1 MKQAE
6 FKTHPDPTSHLT
18 HEDELLANQHTI
30 IANQER
36 IQSNQSKLDLLLANQ
51 EAILANQAKLDLRI
65 SQGDHAEATPEMI
78 GVNPVFKEIVR
89 KARSVAGADATVLV
103 CGETGTG
110 KELLARDIHALSARR
125 HRPLV
130 TVNCATLPAGLI
142 ESDLFGHERGAFTG
156 AFQRKLGR
164 FEVADGS
171 TIFLDEV
178 GEVPLETQAKF
189 LRILQHGEFERV
201 GGTQTLRVDVRV
213 IAATN
218 QPLERL
224 IAEQKFRSDLFYRLN
239 VFPITLPPLR
249 HRREDILLLVNH
261 FARKYARR
269 FGRGI
274 SSINQDSLRRL
285 QEYDWPGNI
294 RELEHVIERAVLV
307 AESDVLDI
315 ELPSGGERELYR
327 SSLEDRI
334 PASVGFTGHTP
345 ARGLATLE
353 ENERIHIGRVLEH
366 TRGRIAGRNG
376 AAAILGLP
384 PSTLRSR
391 MKKLGLS

>member
-6 FKTHPDPTSHLT
+6 LKTHPHSESAIT

-36 IQSNQSKLDLLLANQ
+36 IQSNQSKLDLLLAHQ

-65 SQGDHAEATPEMI
+65 SQQEHTPASPEMI
-78 GVNPVFKEIVR
+78 GVNPVFREIVR
-89 KARSVAGADATVLV
+89 KARTVAGADATVLV

-110 KELLARDIHALSARR
+110 KELLARDIHAQSARC

-142 ESDLFGHERGAFTG
+142 ESDLFGHEKGAFTG

-201 GGTQTLRVDVRV
+201 GGTQTLKVDVRV

-218 QPLERL
+218 QSLERL

-249 HRREDILLLVNH
+249 HRREDILLLVN
-261 FARKYARR
+261 
-269 FGRGI
+269 
-274 SSINQDSLRRL
+274 
-285 QEYDWPGNI
+285 
-294 RELEHVIERAVLV
+294 
-307 AESDVLDI
+307 
-315 ELPSGGERELYR
+315 
-327 SSLEDRI
+327 
-334 PASVGFTGHTP
+334 
-345 ARGLATLE
+345 
-353 ENERIHIGRVLEH
+353 
-366 TRGRIAGRNG
+366 
-376 AAAILGLP
+376 
-384 PSTLRSR
+384 
-391 MKKLGLS
+391 

>member
-6 FKTHPDPTSHLT
+6 LKTHPHSESAIT

-36 IQSNQSKLDLLLANQ
+36 IQSNQSKLDLLLAHQ

-65 SQGDHAEATPEMI
+65 SQQEHTPASPEMI
-78 GVNPVFKEIVR
+78 GVNPVFREIVR
-89 KARSVAGADATVLV
+89 KARTVAGADATVLV

-110 KELLARDIHALSARR
+110 KELLARDIHAQSARC

-142 ESDLFGHERGAFTG
+142 ESDLFGHEKGAFTG

-201 GGTQTLRVDVRV
+201 GGTQTLKVDVRV

-218 QPLERL
+218 QSLERL

-249 HRREDILLLVNH
+249 HRREDILLFVNH

-269 FGRGI
+269 FGKGI
-274 SSINQDSLRRL
+274 SSINHDSLRRL
-285 QEYDWPGNI
+285 QEYEWPGNI
-294 RELEHVIERAVLV
+294 RELEHVIERAVLI
-307 AESDVLDI
+307 AEGDILDI
-315 ELPSGGERELYR
+315 ELPSGNEESYR
-327 SSLEDRI
+327 LALDARTPANVNFIGDADAHRFVTLED
-334 PASVGFTGHTP
+334 
-345 ARGLATLE
+345 
-353 ENERIHIGRVLEH
+353 NERHYIRQVLRH
-366 TRGRIAGRNG
+366 TRGRIAGSDG

-391 MKKLGLS
+391 MKKLGLN

>member
-1 MKQAE
+1 MNPKGGR
-6 FKTHPDPTSHLT
+6 
-18 HEDELLANQHTI
+18 DELLANQHTI

-65 SQGDHAEATPEMI
+65 SQGEHAEATPEMI

-171 TIFLDEV
+171 TIFSTR
-178 GEVPLETQAKF
+178 GEVPVATRPRSYAFCSTRIRALGGLRLKF
-189 LRILQHGEFERV
+189 MCAYRR
-201 GGTQTLRVDVRV
+201 
-213 IAATN
+213 TN
-218 QPLERL
+218 QSLENYHRTKVSL
-224 IAEQKFRSDLFYRLN
+224 DLFYRLKSFRLRCLLCASARKTSCCSSTTSPEN
-239 VFPITLPPLR
+239 TRGVSAKVFPQSIKPRSNAFRNTDG
-249 HRREDILLLVNH
+249 RETSANSNTSSS
-261 FARKYARR
+261 ARC
-269 FGRGI
+269 
-274 SSINQDSLRRL
+274 
-285 QEYDWPGNI
+285 
-294 RELEHVIERAVLV
+294 
-307 AESDVLDI
+307 
-315 ELPSGGERELYR
+315 
-327 SSLEDRI
+327 
-334 PASVGFTGHTP
+334 
-345 ARGLATLE
+345 
-353 ENERIHIGRVLEH
+353 
-366 TRGRIAGRNG
+366 
-376 AAAILGLP
+376 
-384 PSTLRSR
+384 
-391 MKKLGLS
+391 

>member
-6 FKTHPDPTSHLT
+6 LKIHPLREPQRT

-36 IQSNQSKLDLLLANQ
+36 IQSNQSKLDLLLAHQ
-51 EAILANQAKLDLRI
+51 EAILANQAKLDLLI
-65 SQGDHAEATPEMI
+65 AQQEHIPASPEMI
-78 GVNPVFKEIVR
+78 GVNPVFREIVR
-89 KARSVAGADATVLV
+89 KARTVAGADATVLV

-110 KELLARDIHALSARR
+110 KELLARDIHAQSARR
-125 HRPLV
+125 DRPLV

-142 ESDLFGHERGAFTG
+142 ESDLFGHEKGAFTG

-178 GEVPLETQAKF
+178 GEVPMETQAKF

-201 GGTQTLRVDVRV
+201 GGTQTLKVDVRV

-218 QPLERL
+218 QSLERL

-249 HRREDILLLVNH
+249 QRPEDILLLVNH

-269 FGRGI
+269 FGRDI
-274 SSINQDSLRRL
+274 SSINQDSLRQL
-285 QEYDWPGNI
+285 QEYEWPGNI
-294 RELEHVIERAVLV
+294 RELEHIIERAVLI
-307 AESDVLDI
+307 AEGDILDI
-315 ELPSGGERELYR
+315 ESPSGNEREWYR
-327 SSLEDRI
+327 LSLAER
-334 PASVGFTGHTP
+334 PANADFTGEASPH
-345 ARGLATLE
+345 RFATLE
-353 ENERIHIGRVLEH
+353 ENERHYIKQVLQH
-366 TRGRIAGRNG
+366 TRGRITGSNG

-391 MKKLGLS
+391 MKKLGLN